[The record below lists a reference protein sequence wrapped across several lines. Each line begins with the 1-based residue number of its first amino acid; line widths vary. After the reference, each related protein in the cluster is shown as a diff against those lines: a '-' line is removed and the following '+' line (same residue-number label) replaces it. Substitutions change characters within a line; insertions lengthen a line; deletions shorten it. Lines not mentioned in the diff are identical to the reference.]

1 MSRFIV
7 TITPPTPNGDLHI
20 GHFAGPF
27 LAADV
32 FTRLQRQQ
40 GHECMLVCYMD
51 DYHSYMLRKGLEL
64 DRDPD
69 DIARENAGKIN
80 ATLAG
85 ARIEV
90 DNFLSAGGNP
100 YYRRAA
106 TEIYEAASN
115 AGAITR
121 RTSKEPYCPNCGTWG
136 YEAFGRGLCNY
147 CGQDSDAS
155 QCEECAYPPD
165 PAKMKDYHCKLCG
178 GEFEWRPVERD
189 FLDIQR
195 YGDFLK
201 GVFKRAPIRPP
212 VDRWASEILTN
223 GPKEWGITRPGE
235 AGLDL
240 TEDGSTRLHTWF
252 LGLAGY
258 MAATREYAEEVAGRP
273 ELYDEYWHSP
283 GVTLAQFLGYDC
295 AYSHLVAY
303 PALLSNFEEPRPVHH
318 FYPNQ
323 FLKLNGKN
331 LSTSRNHVLWVR
343 DLVEAFG
350 ADAVRLY
357 LAAIAPEET
366 VGDFQEAGFK
376 EWHRSVF
383 TKTIPALLDRAV
395 QEQGA
400 GEPAAVD
407 PDDESLIR
415 NFQDR
420 WRAAASIDDFSMRT
434 LAHIMLDAIAVA
446 AERLRFDK
454 PVAPFVRLIGDLGP
468 PLIPDLSQQ
477 ISETLSRGAGAP
489 RDERSKV
496 SSLSDAV

>member
-32 FTRLQRQQ
+32 FTRVQRQQ
-40 GHECMLVCYMD
+40 GHDCILVSYMD
-51 DYHSYMLRKGLEL
+51 DYHSYMHRKGIEL
-64 DRDPD
+64 NKDPGE
-69 DIARENAGKIN
+69 IARENADKIN
-80 ATLAG
+80 ATLAS

-90 DNFLSAGGNP
+90 DDFLEAGGNP

-106 TEIYEAASN
+106 TELYEAADK
-115 AGAITR
+115 AGAIKR
-121 RTSKEPYCPNCGTWG
+121 RPSQEPYCPNCGTWG

-147 CGQDSDAS
+147 CGEDSDAS

-165 PAKMKDYHCKLCG
+165 AARMTNFHCKMCG
-178 GEFEWRPVERD
+178 GEFEWPAVDRE
-189 FLDIQR
+189 FLDIER
-195 YGDFLK
+195 YAGYLE

-212 VDRWASEILTN
+212 VDRWAGEILSK

-240 TEDGSTRLHTWF
+240 AEDGSKRLHTWF

-258 MAATREYAEEVAGRP
+258 MAATREYAEKVAGQP
-273 ELYDEYWHSP
+273 ELYEAYWHQP
-283 GVTLAQFLGYDC
+283 DVKLAQFLGYDC
-295 AYSHLVAY
+295 AFSHLVAY
-303 PALLSNFEEPRPVHH
+303 PALLSNLEGPKPEHR

-343 DLVEAFG
+343 DLVGEFG

-357 LAAIAPEET
+357 LAAIAPEQQ
-366 VGDFQEAGFK
+366 VGDFQEHAFK
-376 EWHRSVF
+376 AWHRSVF
-383 TKTIPALLDRAV
+383 TETIPALIDRAA
-395 QEQGA
+395 QEQA
-400 GEPAAVD
+400 SGEPGAVEA
-407 PDDESLIR
+407 DDDILIR
-415 NFQDR
+415 SFHER
-420 WRAAASIDDFSMRT
+420 WRDAASLDNFSVRT
-434 LAHIMLDAIAVA
+434 LAHIVLDAVAVA

-454 PVAPFVRLIGDLGP
+454 PVAAYVRLIGDLGQS
-468 PLIPDLSQQ
+468 LHPDLSQR
-477 ISETLSRGAGAP
+477 ISEALSGTSGGPADAP
-489 RDERSKV
+489 AKV